1 VAATVTPETFTMVLF
16 DQPTIV
22 AEVERVAALVGVPA
36 GEDVRVVVDEA
47 APIARAQLTS
57 VEPLVIEVEGGA
69 FEDPRHPRQL
79 SEAAVGITVGRL
91 LLQGLDRRDPAF
103 GPVPDDDTIGLAH
116 RVAWDTYAVGRLV
129 RLGLGGQRQR
139 RLYAFRNRHGFTDVA
154 DDAFTRLWEASGLT
168 WVDVTRLSDEALAA
182 RPG

>member
-1 VAATVTPETFTMVLF
+1 MATTVTPETFTMVLF

-22 AEVERVAALVGVPA
+22 AEVERVAALVGVPT
-36 GEDVRVVVDEA
+36 GEDVLVVVDEA
-47 APIARAQLTS
+47 APIARAHLSS

-79 SEAAVGITVGRL
+79 SEAAVGVTVGRL

-103 GPVPDDDTIGLAH
+103 GPVPDDDAIGLAH

-129 RLGLGGQRQR
+129 RLGLDGQRQR

-154 DDAFTRLWEASGLT
+154 DEAFARLWDGADLS
-168 WVDVTRLSDEALAA
+168 WADVTRLSDDAAAA
-182 RPG
+182 RPA